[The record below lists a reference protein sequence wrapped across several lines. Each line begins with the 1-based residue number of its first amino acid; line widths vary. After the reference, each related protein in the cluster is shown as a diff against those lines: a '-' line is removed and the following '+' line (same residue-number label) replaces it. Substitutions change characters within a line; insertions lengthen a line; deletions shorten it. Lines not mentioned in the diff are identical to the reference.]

1 MELKIKVHCKPRIEF
16 GCGGV
21 NGHKSTKEERERVIE
36 EFNK

>member
-16 GCGGV
+16 GVGGV
-21 NGHKSTKEERERVIE
+21 NGHVCTEKERERVIE